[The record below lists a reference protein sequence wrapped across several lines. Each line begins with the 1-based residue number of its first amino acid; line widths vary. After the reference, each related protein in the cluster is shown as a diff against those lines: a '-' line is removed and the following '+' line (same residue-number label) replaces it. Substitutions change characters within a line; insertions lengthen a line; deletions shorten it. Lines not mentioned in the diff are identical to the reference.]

1 MGVAISASWTAWART
16 VGRCSSRAAAPME
29 VRGGISGNTPVR
41 LAAQIVEIH
50 DVPGWY
56 RVLTDLP

>member
-1 MGVAISASWTAWART
+1 
-16 VGRCSSRAAAPME
+16 ME